1 MALLRPE
8 TIAHWHKQK
17 WRLPDYDDGSTA
29 IWYGPDGPQ
38 GEYATTIDYDDIYQ
52 YAITEFSP
60 DPNNNS
66 NNIVCITVLL
76 SKDDVDETL
85 RVSGVYTTGSNE
97 HLWAVGLGVAEIFYF
112 GGDTSDFCTIPNP
125 GGIPD
130 PGAVT
135 PEKGWKMQDDL
146 DASPMRRALPA
157 WVKTK

>member
-85 RVSGVYTTGSNE
+85 RVSGVLFCLPVLRRLSGAIVLLCSCLACRQDT
-97 HLWAVGLGVAEIFYF
+97 LVAVFLLAALLFSFHGFLLPWLRILLA
-112 GGDTSDFCTIPNP
+112 C
-125 GGIPD
+125 
-130 PGAVT
+130 GA
-135 PEKGWKMQDDL
+135 
-146 DASPMRRALPA
+146 
-157 WVKTK
+157 